1 MVKIITLLVSLYVA
15 QVWAMEGVSQAT
27 LKNGLKIIVK
37 TDNRAPVFI
46 SQLWYKVGASNEK
59 RPLTGVSHMLE
70 HMMFKGTDNYKT
82 GEFSKIIARNGG
94 DENAFTS
101 NDYTAYYQKMHKSKL
116 ALALKMEADRMR
128 HLQLSNDEFEK
139 ERQVVIEERR
149 LRIEDNPNANVAEHL
164 NLISFAKKSAY
175 HSPVIGFKK
184 DIENYKLS
192 DLRTWY
198 ETYYAPN
205 NATLVVVGDVDAKA
219 VIALAQQYFGGYKA
233 NANIGNIDDNPSITQ
248 TGQSHVLKLK
258 AKLPFSILSF
268 PVPSLKTASDKHSA
282 YALDMLAYVLDNGLS
297 KTLVRD
303 QQIASSIGVGYG
315 LYSKYDTL
323 LTLSFIP
330 AKGVSNEAVLSAI
343 KMQVAEL
350 IKKPAMIK
358 EELLR
363 TKIQLEA
370 SFVFEQDHISTQ
382 SYYLGMLATVGL
394 PIETLFSYVDK
405 MRAVSAEDVAQVAK
419 QYLHFS
425 AANSVQL
432 IPQGD

>member
-1 MVKIITLLVSLYVA
+1 
-15 QVWAMEGVSQAT
+15 
-27 LKNGLKIIVK
+27 
-37 TDNRAPVFI
+37 
-46 SQLWYKVGASNEK
+46 
-59 RPLTGVSHMLE
+59 
-70 HMMFKGTDNYKT
+70 
-82 GEFSKIIARNGG
+82 
-94 DENAFTS
+94 
-101 NDYTAYYQKMHKSKL
+101 
-116 ALALKMEADRMR
+116 
-128 HLQLSNDEFEK
+128 
-139 ERQVVIEERR
+139 
-149 LRIEDNPNANVAEHL
+149 
-164 NLISFAKKSAY
+164 
-175 HSPVIGFKK
+175 
-184 DIENYKLS
+184 
-192 DLRTWY
+192 
-198 ETYYAPN
+198 
-205 NATLVVVGDVDAKA
+205 
-219 VIALAQQYFGGYKA
+219 
-233 NANIGNIDDNPSITQ
+233 
-248 TGQSHVLKLK
+248 
-258 AKLPFSILSF
+258 
-268 PVPSLKTASDKHSA
+268 
-282 YALDMLAYVLDNGLS
+282 MLAYVLDNGLS

-425 AANSVQL
+425 AANSGPHRL
-432 IPQGD
+432 KSINNLLFITALSSSA